1 MLKLNGSSVDG
12 AFDDV
17 RCFKVVIFLVRCAVY
32 FAGAVAMQ
40 DDAFA
45 KAMKA
50 EAEARQ
56 QMAKTANNTQ

>member
-1 MLKLNGSSVDG
+1 VT
-12 AFDDV
+12 A
-17 RCFKVVIFLVRCAVY
+17 
-32 FAGAVAMQ
+32 AVAMQ